1 MENIQQELS
10 PIAQNQDGQIPMD
23 EFEFKSSQKPTTK
36 NIIKKSKLIIFGL
49 TGLLVLGAGILSV
62 SYLLSSRG
70 QTTQVIQATATPS
83 VAPTPTEIPLS
94 LLPPEYQNLDQNIQD
109 YQKLLESSSETRSR
123 LTIPIIT
130 LTVSF

>member
-36 NIIKKSKLIIFGL
+36 NIINKSKLIIFGL